1 MTSKNQTNSYFC
13 QNCQGEIFKKMKE
26 TFGEYIHKLRSDNS
40 LTLTKLAAALDID
53 QSTLSKIENGKRNVP
68 VDVLPKLSKI
78 FNLDLKQLEHE
89 YFSEKIAEIIYPQE
103 EPRELLKAAE
113 EKAKYMRI
121 KNQQQGKINF

>member
-1 MTSKNQTNSYFC
+1 
-13 QNCQGEIFKKMKE
+13 MKE

-68 VDVLPKLSKI
+68 VEVLPKLSKI
-78 FNLDLKQLEHE
+78 FNLDLKQLEQE